1 MLSANVIGISASQQS
16 CSTGGTFWLDIV
28 LLQYDSSRGQLGEM
42 GGNDGGVVP
51 GDIVEAKVICQN
63 KHNIGLF
70 GDFAG
75 SPVGSVSVA

>member
-1 MLSANVIGISASQQS
+1 
-16 CSTGGTFWLDIV
+16 
-28 LLQYDSSRGQLGEM
+28 M

-70 GDFAG
+70 GGFAG
-75 SPVGSVSVA
+75 SLMGSVSVAWKQWIVVEMMKLLQYVHV